1 MQQHGVADKYLMQG
15 VQYENGA
22 YLYPARV
29 QRLPKSGRLRRTA
42 VTELYRSTCQSTV
55 ASRIC
60 YTLITLSCC
69 ILWPEEVIWLISHE
83 AHRHNTQSWLTLQ
96 GYSLNG
102 YHCFLIQVLKCLN
115 SNIQPCNLVQ
125 LSGLYSGKRLPKA
138 LGTHLAPCI
147 VWP

>member
-1 MQQHGVADKYLMQG
+1 MRM
-15 VQYENGA
+15 ERICTT
-22 YLYPARV
+22 PASSGC
-29 QRLPKSGRLRRTA
+29 QKSGRLRRTA
-42 VTELYRSTCQSTV
+42 VTELYRSTCQSNL

-69 ILWPEEVIWLISHE
+69 ILWPEEVLWLISHE
-83 AHRHNTQSWLTLQ
+83 AHRHNTQYWLALQ

-102 YHCFLIQVLKCLN
+102 YHCAVIESMLSYSRLKCLN

-125 LSGLYSGKRLPKA
+125 LSGLYTGKRLPKA
-138 LGTHLAPCI
+138 LGTHLPPCI